1 MVEKVIESINLGLNY
16 DGLFTRSLK
25 ILNEFYNAIKPPPPL
40 SRKLRNRAKDFK
52 NLPCRRCSNRS
63 TRWVYLD

>member
-25 ILNEFYNAIKPPPPL
+25 ILNEFYNAIKPPPPIVTEVEEQ
-40 SRKLRNRAKDFK
+40 SERFQKPS
-52 NLPCRRCSNRS
+52 LP
-63 TRWVYLD
+63 TLLE